1 MKAIFNSRIIDTS
14 KPLILSSNRAFC
26 YGDGLFETIVTGADR
41 IDLIGSHL
49 GRMERGCQILG
60 MDLPA
65 VLTQE
70 YLRESIQQLAIENG
84 IKGNV
89 RTKLMVWRNEGG
101 LYAPSEN
108 TTSFLL
114 ECKPATKPFFRSTE
128 EIGISEVNHTHWSPI
143 SFAKTMNA
151 LNYVLAGK
159 EMAEKGWDEI
169 LLTDSKGNLSET
181 HIANVFWITNGELY
195 TPSLSTGCI
204 EGVMRNA
211 LLELASDVGISIKES
226 LQTAEHLEKA
236 QSIFSTNASGIA
248 WFKKFEGRKLES
260 PEKVLAPILKQLP
273 QP

>member
-14 KPLILSSNRAFC
+14 KPLISSSNRAFC

-65 VLTQE
+65 VLTEE
-70 YLRESIQQLAIENG
+70 YLRQSIEQLAAENG

-108 TTSFLL
+108 MTSFLL

-128 EIGISEVNHTHWSPI
+128 EIGISEFNHTHWSPI
-143 SFAKTMNA
+143 SFAKTMSA

-159 EMAEKGWDEI
+159 EMAEKRWDEI

-236 QSIFSTNASGIA
+236 QSIFSTNASGIT